1 MDDIDLMQYESEILT
16 ILRSDIPPAE
26 KRIQLDI
33 YHDYELSQ
41 VMLTLTDSERDQFFQ
56 CFTSDQLAN
65 IFAQLPP
72 EEAVELLRIM
82 PAGQIKDIFEGMQS
96 DDLID
101 VIECFTD
108 PDERLTYLTLVG
120 QKKRQGIMT
129 LLDFNENLAG
139 SIMNNNYIQINKEDS
154 VKTAI
159 KKMVD
164 QAPQTEFINNLY
176 VVDSGYLVGV
186 LSLKEIIS
194 AGNRPQELI
203 KDIMTTNLVAI
214 TPWTKNE
221 EAIETMKDYDFV
233 LLPVVNKDF
242 KMLGIVSFDD
252 MFEVLNKESDNDY
265 SKLAG
270 LTEIVI
276 DEKKET
282 VYSSVKKRM
291 PWLLILLFINLI
303 TSSIITGFEDVL
315 KLIPT
320 LALFMPV
327 ILNLAGN
334 TGVQSL
340 GVIIR
345 LFATNQL
352 DGRKA
357 VRRHLLKE
365 LLTGI
370 INGIII
376 GCMLFLLVI
385 GMRMLQGNPFAEVLP
400 FALVIALSI
409 SVSQIVATLAGA
421 IVPMM
426 FNLLK
431 VDPAVASGPLITTIN
446 DIISLLIYFG
456 LASILFAN
464 YL

>member
-120 QKKRQGIMT
+120 QKKRQGIMA

-214 TPWTKNE
+214 TPGPKTRK
-221 EAIETMKDYDFV
+221 
-233 LLPVVNKDF
+233 
-242 KMLGIVSFDD
+242 
-252 MFEVLNKESDNDY
+252 
-265 SKLAG
+265 
-270 LTEIVI
+270 
-276 DEKKET
+276 
-282 VYSSVKKRM
+282 
-291 PWLLILLFINLI
+291 
-303 TSSIITGFEDVL
+303 
-315 KLIPT
+315 
-320 LALFMPV
+320 
-327 ILNLAGN
+327 
-334 TGVQSL
+334 
-340 GVIIR
+340 
-345 LFATNQL
+345 QL
-352 DGRKA
+352 
-357 VRRHLLKE
+357 RR
-365 LLTGI
+365 
-370 INGIII
+370 
-376 GCMLFLLVI
+376 
-385 GMRMLQGNPFAEVLP
+385 
-400 FALVIALSI
+400 
-409 SVSQIVATLAGA
+409 
-421 IVPMM
+421 
-426 FNLLK
+426 
-431 VDPAVASGPLITTIN
+431 
-446 DIISLLIYFG
+446 
-456 LASILFAN
+456 
-464 YL
+464 